1 MVLGQL
7 AAGRTVDEVIADY
20 PYVERDDVLA
30 AVKYAAAAVKEPE
43 VPDVGNTR
51 PDRAS
56 LRTSDPARVRRR
68 HVRRPTSADSGD
80 VDANPILL
88 LRALA
93 VGHLVGPPS
102 PSQSSK
108 SGPPL
113 SLSSAGPALRIW
125 RLGVRIPRGPPTPQV
140 SGLGSGGRDD
150 GS

>member
-88 LRALA
+88 LPKRILDAGLA
-93 VGHLVGPPS
+93 GGRLPR
-102 PSQSSK
+102 
-108 SGPPL
+108 SGT
-113 SLSSAGPALRIW
+113 
-125 RLGVRIPRGPPTPQV
+125 VRISSYFRT
-140 SGLGSGGRDD
+140 L
-150 GS
+150 

>member
-93 VGHLVGPPS
+93 VGHHVGPALSVAVVEVGPPIELVIYGTGTTDLAVGGS
-102 PSQSSK
+102 DPSR
-108 SGPPL
+108 
-113 SLSSAGPALRIW
+113 PANAPGQWPRVW
-125 RLGVRIPRGPPTPQV
+125 RPR
-140 SGLGSGGRDD
+140 
-150 GS
+150 